1 VTTLRDLNA
10 LPPHAV
16 EPLLAACC
24 GAPGWVKGMLAR
36 RPFAS
41 REALLEA
48 SDKACAKLSHDQW
61 LAAFAHHPR
70 IGEQHAAASVSDTA
84 QRWSEGEQG
93 DAMGA
98 GGDAALQ
105 EQLREAQ
112 RRYEMRFGYIFIICA
127 SGRSASEIM
136 GELEARLHNDH
147 HTELRTA
154 AEEQRRITRLRLDKL
169 VGPDEESG
177 A

>member
-1 VTTLRDLNA
+1 
-10 LPPHAV
+10 
-16 EPLLAACC
+16 
-24 GAPGWVKGMLAR
+24 MLAR

-41 REALLEA
+41 RDALLEA
-48 SDKACAKLSHDQW
+48 SDAVCAKLSNDQW

-70 IGEQHAAASVSDTA
+70 IGEQRAAAAVSETA
-84 QRWSEGEQG
+84 QRWSEGEQRG
-93 DAMGA
+93 ATGGEDALH
-98 GGDAALQ
+98 DR
-105 EQLREAQ
+105 LREAQ
-112 RRYEMRFGYIFIICA
+112 RQYEMRFGYIFIICA
-127 SGRSASEIM
+127 SGRSAPQIM

-154 AEEQRRITRLRLDKL
+154 AEEQRRITRLRLEKL

>member
-1 VTTLRDLNA
+1 
-10 LPPHAV
+10 
-16 EPLLAACC
+16 
-24 GAPGWVKGMLAR
+24 MLAR

-41 REALLEA
+41 RDALLEA
-48 SDKACAKLSHDQW
+48 SDAVCAKLSNDQW

-70 IGEQHAAASVSDTA
+70 IGEQRAAAPVSEAA
-84 QRWSEGEQG
+84 QRWSEGEQRN
-93 DAMGA
+93 AT
-98 GGDAALQ
+98 GGDDALQ
-105 EQLREAQ
+105 DRLREGQ

-136 GELEARLHNDH
+136 SDLEVRLNNDH

-154 AEEQRRITRLRLDKL
+154 AEEQRRITRLRLEKL

>member
-1 VTTLRDLNA
+1 VTTLSDLNA

-24 GAPGWVKGMLAR
+24 GAPGWVRSMLGQ

-41 REALLEA
+41 RDALFDA
-48 SDKACAKLSHDQW
+48 SDRMCAKLSHEQW

-70 IGEQHAAASVSDTA
+70 IGEQHAAAAVSETA
-84 QRWSEGEQG
+84 QQWSEGEQG
-93 DAMGA
+93 GAMN
-98 GGDAALQ
+98 GDVAVQ
-105 EQLREAQ
+105 DQLREAQ

-127 SGRSASEIM
+127 SGRSAPEIM
-136 GELEARLHNDH
+136 GELQSRLRNDPD
-147 HTELRTA
+147 TEIRIA
-154 AEEQRRITRLRLDKL
+154 AGEQCKITRLRLEKL
-169 VGPDEESG
+169 IGSDEESG

>member
-1 VTTLRDLNA
+1 VTALRDLNA

-24 GAPGWVKGMLAR
+24 GAPGWVRGMLAR

-41 REALLEA
+41 RDALLEA
-48 SDKACAKLSHDQW
+48 SDAVCAKLSSDQW

-70 IGEQHAAASVSDTA
+70 IGEQHAATAVSETA
-84 QRWSEGEQG
+84 QRWSEGEQSDATRG
-93 DAMGA
+93 D
-98 GGDAALQ
+98 DSLQ
-105 EQLREAQ
+105 DRLREAQ
-112 RRYEMRFGYIFIICA
+112 RQYEMRFGYIFIICA
-127 SGRSASEIM
+127 SGRSAPEIM
-136 GELEARLHNDH
+136 GELEARLNNDH

-154 AEEQRRITRLRLDKL
+154 AEEQRRITRLRLEKL
-169 VGPDEESG
+169 VGSHEESG

>member
-1 VTTLRDLNA
+1 MTSLRDLNA

-24 GAPGWVKGMLAR
+24 GAPGWVRGMLAR

-41 REALLEA
+41 RDELLEA
-48 SDKACAKLSHDQW
+48 SDAVCARLSNDQW

-70 IGEQHAAASVSDTA
+70 IGEQRAAAAVSETA
-84 QRWSEGEQG
+84 QRWSEGEQS
-93 DAMGA
+93 GA
-98 GGDAALQ
+98 TGGDDALQ
-105 EQLREAQ
+105 DQLREAQ
-112 RRYEMRFGYIFIICA
+112 RRYEQRFGYIFIICA
-127 SGRSASEIM
+127 SGRTASEIRS
-136 GELEARLHNDH
+136 ELESRLNNDH

-154 AEEQRRITRLRLDKL
+154 AEEQRRITRLRLEKL
-169 VGPDEESG
+169 VGPDEEKG